1 MSLYTGIH
9 VVLSDLNQ
17 DQVIGSHDSPDCLSK
32 IFTSAA
38 DKLSLK
44 ILLEKSSVRRCMTP
58 ICTRGLS
65 IMKIIQLNGIYI

>member
-1 MSLYTGIH
+1 MSLDTGIH

-17 DQVIGSHDSPDCLSK
+17 DQVNGSHYSPDCLSK

-44 ILLEKSSVRRCMTP
+44 ILLEMKMHDSNMY
-58 ICTRGLS
+58 TR
-65 IMKIIQLNGIYI
+65 MEYKEDYTAH